1 MPFKTEAF
9 SLKMVCDF
17 TTKYVFKTD
26 FPETCLSK
34 GYCKQ
39 YVLVMDTKTHYLNA
53 RKIKF

>member
-1 MPFKTEAF
+1 
-9 SLKMVCDF
+9 MVPDF
-17 TTKYVFKTD
+17 TTKSVFKTE

-39 YVLVMDTKTHYLNA
+39 YITVVYTKARDLNP

>member
-9 SLKMVCDF
+9 SLKMFFDS
-17 TTKYVFKTD
+17 TTKYFETD

-34 GYCKQ
+34 GYCNQ
-39 YVLVMDTKTHYLNA
+39 YVPVMYTDDHFLSP

>member
-9 SLKMVCDF
+9 GFKMVSDS
-17 TTKYVFKTD
+17 TSNNVFETD

-34 GYCKQ
+34 AYCKQ
-39 YVLVMDTKTHYLNA
+39 YVPVMYTDDYYLSP